1 MLFRQDP
8 YYGHLLS
15 LSWLELALT
24 STPRPV
30 LSVQGHDSDMGQMS
44 SLANLGLPPDAKCR
58 VTVTFSSCF
67 QLSHC
72 FPHYSEHSSRKLS
85 LSKAQTPGSSEEGET
100 GQLSNWRHATR
111 DGSCDGGNE
120 HVRKASLHPPLL
132 VSDIWRS
139 GMTWV
144 RAKLQG
150 KPEKAGDFGTKWG
163 VEQQQDSAIFEAWVL
178 FGVSEPIC
186 LLKSSRE
193 PLFLADGFMCR
204 DRKQD

>member
-8 YYGHLLS
+8 YYGHLLSQNS

-72 FPHYSEHSSRKLS
+72 FPHYSEHSRRKLS
-85 LSKAQTPGSSEEGET
+85 LSKARTPGSSEEGET

-120 HVRKASLHPPLL
+120 HFRKASLHPPFTCLWYL
-132 VSDIWRS
+132 KKRDDLGTGQIARKARKSRWFWDKVGGWATAGLCDFWSLSAFWRF
-139 GMTWV
+139 
-144 RAKLQG
+144 RAHL
-150 KPEKAGDFGTKWG
+150 P
-163 VEQQQDSAIFEAWVL
+163 FEIIARAFVL
-178 FGVSEPIC
+178 GWWFHV
-186 LLKSSRE
+186 
-193 PLFLADGFMCR
+193 
-204 DRKQD
+204 

>member
-15 LSWLELALT
+15 QNSLSWLELALT
-24 STPRPV
+24 STSRPV

-72 FPHYSEHSSRKLS
+72 FPHYSEHSRRKLS
-85 LSKAQTPGSSEEGET
+85 LSKARTPGSSEEGET

-120 HVRKASLHPPLL
+120 HFRKASLHPPLL
-132 VSDIWRS
+132 VSDI
-139 GMTWV
+139 
-144 RAKLQG
+144 
-150 KPEKAGDFGTKWG
+150 
-163 VEQQQDSAIFEAWVL
+163 
-178 FGVSEPIC
+178 
-186 LLKSSRE
+186 
-193 PLFLADGFMCR
+193 
-204 DRKQD
+204 